1 MVTIDLSIFIDTRD
15 VGATPLL
22 SSCLTR
28 RVAAKQRWQ
37 DGYVPAVARY
47 VDARLS
53 TSNACVQRNEEGK
66 RWSFSF

>member
-1 MVTIDLSIFIDTRD
+1 METIDLSIFIEMRD
-15 VGATPLL
+15 VGATLLL

-37 DGYVPAVARY
+37 DALVPAVARY
-47 VDARLS
+47 IDTRLS
-53 TSNACVQRNEEGK
+53 ASNTYLKTNKEGK